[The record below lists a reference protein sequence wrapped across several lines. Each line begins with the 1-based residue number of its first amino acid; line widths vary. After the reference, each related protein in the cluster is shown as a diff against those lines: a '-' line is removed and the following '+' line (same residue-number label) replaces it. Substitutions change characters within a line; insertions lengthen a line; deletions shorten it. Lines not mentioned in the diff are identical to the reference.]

1 MLLLLSVPLRTYVL
15 FRCSLSRRSFSIFLG
30 ETTGDSETSVAC
42 IEMLNRH
49 SDRQLI
55 AYSAYAYKSLSLSHV
70 FVSALSTSNIRP
82 LLHLP
87 SLLAHWDLLLSIESR
102 IDGPISRSGSSSF
115 TRLIPI
121 VFSHPSH
128 SCHLSSVFRSLPLVA
143 LSSPFYDFGISST
156 SVSFT
161 RILNISQ
168 STKRQYR
175 NSSEQH
181 KYMRLRSNT
190 QLTHSKISE

>member
-15 FRCSLSRRSFSIFLG
+15 FCCSLSRRFFSIFLG

-87 SLLAHWDLLLSIESR
+87 SRLAHWDLLLSIESR
-102 IDGPISRSGSSSF
+102 IDGPSVGQAPVLLHGSSPSF
-115 TRLIPI
+115 SRIHLTRVILLAY
-121 VFSHPSH
+121 FA
-128 SCHLSSVFRSLPLVA
+128 LYRSLLSPRHSTILAYRRHPLV
-143 LSSPFYDFGISST
+143 SPEF
-156 SVSFT
+156 
-161 RILNISQ
+161 
-168 STKRQYR
+168 
-175 NSSEQH
+175 
-181 KYMRLRSNT
+181 
-190 QLTHSKISE
+190 